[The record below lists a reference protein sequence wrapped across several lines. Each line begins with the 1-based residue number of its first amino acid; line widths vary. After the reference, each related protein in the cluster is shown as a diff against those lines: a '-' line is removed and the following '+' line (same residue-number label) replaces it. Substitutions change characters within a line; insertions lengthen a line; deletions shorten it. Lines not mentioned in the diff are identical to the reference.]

1 MAKPSLKQQSY
12 ELIRSN
18 IVNCV
23 YPPGAIIT
31 EDILCQELAV
41 SRTPIREALSLL
53 EKERLVTILPK
64 KGIVVTYIS
73 LNELNMIYETRLLI
87 EPYAILHHACKID
100 QKQYLDFYRIFES
113 YQTEPVEETAYYE
126 VDEQFH
132 QLFIDAT
139 ENSYLINTYETV
151 NSQISRTRILSGRAS
166 QDRLFYSTREH
177 LDIVKHAL
185 SNNWEAAAKAMEQ
198 HLQASKNSYF
208 EYMMKQQNFLSTQ

>member
-1 MAKPSLKQQSY
+1 MAKQSLKQQSY
-12 ELIRSN
+12 ELIKSN
-18 IVNCV
+18 IINCV
-23 YPPGAIIT
+23 YPPGTIIT
-31 EDILCQELAV
+31 EDILCQELEV
-41 SRTPIREALSLL
+41 SRTPIREALNRL
-53 EKERLVTILPK
+53 ETERLVTVLPK
-64 KGIVVTYIS
+64 RGIEVTNIS

-87 EPYAILHHACKID
+87 EPYAILKHGCKIS
-100 QKQYLDFYRIFES
+100 QQQYLHFYKIFES
-113 YQTEPVEETAYYE
+113 YQNQPVEETAYYE

-139 ENSYLINTYETV
+139 ENSYLINTYQTV

-177 LDIVKHAL
+177 LDIVKHVL